1 MPKKSMR
8 TTQTMTI
15 SLPPGIMEDLEAFRQ
30 KHNYTKSELVRHA
43 LRDLFY
49 RQFPVYTP
57 TKSETRKIEAGRREI
72 AKGNFVTLEE
82 LHAKLDAKNRKKSGK
97 GTR

>member
-1 MPKKSMR
+1 MPKKSKR

-30 KHNYTKSELVRHA
+30 KNNYTKSELVRRA

-49 RQFPVYTP
+49 SQFPVVKP
-57 TKSETRKIEAGRREI
+57 TKAELKVIEQGRRDI
-72 AKGNFVTLEE
+72 RNGNFITLEQ
-82 LHAKLDAKNRKKSGK
+82 LHAELDRKNFKKSK
-97 GTR
+97 KVIR